1 MGQCAF
7 GEGAQ
12 AQKCTVN
19 LSPGKSCSGS
29 MSISDSYNWCFL
41 RVKTRPYHFG
51 FRCLVKTLLW
61 KLIIPRYLFFPK
73 FLFFRFFSWVC
84 SQIWV
89 GKKKYQQII
98 KIAQL
103 YLSFFY
109 TCTNKGHMKIWY
121 FFQNLQYT
129 ITIIQIQMSKNYYL
143 TSKKCVSN
151 TALRLFTFIL
161 PCWSG
166 Q

>member
-1 MGQCAF
+1 MGQCAL

-41 RVKTRPYHFG
+41 HVKTRPYHFG
-51 FRCLVKTLLW
+51 FRCSVKTLLW
-61 KLIIPRYLFFPK
+61 KLIISRYLFFPK

-89 GKKKYQQII
+89 GKKKVPTNHKNSSTIPLI
-98 KIAQL
+98 FL
-103 YLSFFY
+103 YLYKQRSY
-109 TCTNKGHMKIWY
+109 E
-121 FFQNLQYT
+121 NLILFSKLT
-129 ITIIQIQMSKNYYL
+129 IHNYYY
-143 TSKKCVSN
+143 TNSN
-151 TALRLFTFIL
+151 VQKLLSYFKEMRV
-161 PCWSG
+161 
-166 Q
+166 